1 MDVTV
6 YLKSSLLI
14 YLKNIKTTLKNASI
28 NVSLSKTLSFHYW
41 CPKGLLEKKTILR
54 CRYLP
59 FCMYY
64 FLTCTFF
71 FQFAPCLSHNDKR
84 QTNVITKSE
93 EKMFGLNIF

>member
-41 CPKGLLEKKTILR
+41 CPKGLLEKKDNFKMQVST
-54 CRYLP
+54 
-59 FCMYY
+59 
-64 FLTCTFF
+64 FLYVLFFDLHFF